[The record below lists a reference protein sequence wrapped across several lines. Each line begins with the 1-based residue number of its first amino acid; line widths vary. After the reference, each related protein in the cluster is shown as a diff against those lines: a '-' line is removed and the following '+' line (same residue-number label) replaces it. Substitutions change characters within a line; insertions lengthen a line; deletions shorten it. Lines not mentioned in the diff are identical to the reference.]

1 MAMTVI
7 WTGMTAL
14 SLLCALAMGNQGELA
29 SAALDGAA
37 SAIELG
43 ISMAGVLCLW
53 MGVMEVM
60 QRAGLAEKLARLL
73 RPILRRLFPDFAGDR
88 GTMDTI
94 AALNFGLVIA
104 TTLGTFGL
112 EKKKDRIHY
121 TVLAGAAAGTI
132 LAAVYAML
140 TYMGM
145 CSSGVYPIQENV
157 DAQTYRLSALWRT
170 GRDFARGYF
179 YAGVPDDLRG
189 FD

>member
-7 WTGMTAL
+7 WTGMTRFPAL
-14 SLLCALAMGNQGELA
+14 RPGDGQPRELA

-94 AALNFGLVIA
+94 AANVSANLLGLGNAA
-104 TTLGTFGL
+104 TPWGW
-112 EKKKDRIHY
+112 
-121 TVLAGAAAGTI
+121 
-132 LAAVYAML
+132 
-140 TYMGM
+140 
-145 CSSGVYPIQENV
+145 
-157 DAQTYRLSALWRT
+157 RLP
-170 GRDFARGYF
+170 GG
-179 YAGVPDDLRG
+179 
-189 FD
+189 

>member
-94 AALNFGLVIA
+94 AALVFGIVIVNAIKDSGITDTRLHTRYTIIAAVIA
-104 TTLGTFGL
+104 S
-112 EKKKDRIHY
+112 
-121 TVLAGAAAGTI
+121 AAI
-132 LAAVYAML
+132 LFANFFMWV
-140 TYMGM
+140 
-145 CSSGVYPIQENV
+145 SSRE
-157 DAQTYRLSALWRT
+157 
-170 GRDFARGYF
+170 
-179 YAGVPDDLRG
+179 
-189 FD
+189 